1 VTEEPENDITLCALR
16 LLVQDLLALFPVMN
30 EGVINVLEHFFELS
44 KPDAERALSIYK
56 RFAVQTD
63 MVVRYLTVAKR
74 FSSSTR
80 LDIPK
85 LEHAKLSLASSLEE
99 YLNDADF
106 DTSRRQYL
114 AEREAKRSGKP
125 VQRAATESLPASS
138 STNRAAA
145 SAPSATAKKPPADLM
160 DFFDSIEPA
169 QPTQQAAPT
178 GYAQQTGFQPQVMAN
193 QQLPMLTEQFANLG
207 SNPFGQIQPQ
217 PTGAGFDGYGPQSY
231 NDPAQFNGPQL
242 QYPMATG
249 YSHQQGNSVSSQA
262 TNPFRQSGGQM
273 PDAGQ
278 AGNALHTITTSPQP
292 FGQQPI
298 MAQPTGSN
306 PFMQIQQMPQQP
318 IVSQQTGY
326 NPFGAPAQQIQ
337 QSPMPQGGFS
347 PFGPQHSAPPPMLPQ
362 QTGSNPFAQQSQ
374 TQSFPPQ
381 AQQMPPQN
389 YQPQSQP
396 QPLLPQATGTNPFA
410 RAPDLSSQ
418 SPQAQSGGFGAL
430 VSQATGSTNPF
441 KSSAF
446 VNQQTGQGWQN
457 APQSTMGG
465 LEQLPTTQVFPR
477 PGQPQQPQ
485 QWY

>member
-1 VTEEPENDITLCALR
+1 MTEEPENDITLCALR

-63 MVVRYLTVAKR
+63 MVVRFLTVAKR

-114 AEREAKRSGKP
+114 AEREAKRSGNP
-125 VQRAATESLPASS
+125 VQRPATESIPASS

-169 QPTQQAAPT
+169 QPTQQAAPA
-178 GYAQQTGFQPQVMAN
+178 GYIQQTGYQPQAMPN
-193 QQLPMLTEQFANLG
+193 QHPMQVPQFANPG
-207 SNPFGQIQPQ
+207 NNPFGQLQPQ
-217 PTGAGFDGYGPQSY
+217 PTGAGFGGYGPQSY
-231 NDPAQFNGPQL
+231 SDPAQFNAPPQ
-242 QYPMATG
+242 QFPMATG
-249 YSHQQGNSVSSQA
+249 YNHQQSNSMSSQA

-273 PDAGQ
+273 PDASQ
-278 AGNALHTITTSPQP
+278 AGNVMQNMTASPQP
-292 FGQQPI
+292 FGQQPM

-306 PFMQIQQMPQQP
+306 PFAQQMPQP
-318 IVSQQTGY
+318 MVSQQTGY
-326 NPFGAPAQQIQ
+326 NPFGAPAQQIPQ
-337 QSPMPQGGFS
+337 MPTAQDTFS
-347 PFGPQHSAPPPMLPQ
+347 PFGPQHSAPPPMLPT
-362 QTGSNPFAQQSQ
+362 QTGSNPFAQQPQ
-374 TQSFPPQ
+374 TQNYPPQ

-410 RAPDLSSQ
+410 RAPDPSSQ
-418 SPQAQSGGFGAL
+418 PPPQAQNGGFGAL

-477 PGQPQQPQ
+477 PGQAQQPPQ